1 MHGGVTTAIKGFPE
15 TPCPYSNVAG
25 DHNDELLKA
34 KADAFVQQ
42 AVHTIMSS
50 RAWTGNSVIFVTAD
64 ESDYDGSDSADNYYL
79 STAGCCDSPYLP
91 AGDPEISPKW
101 PGGLSGSSSAIADVD
116 SAGPAADIGRRW
128 ARHLSWP
135 RIRCYSSSAL
145 ASLLRT
151 ASTSACSESTAASS
165 LTEFLP

>member
-79 STAGCCDSPYLP
+79 STAGCCDSPYLQ
-91 AGDPEISPKW
+91 
-101 PGGLSGSSSAIADVD
+101 PGIQRSARSGQ
-116 SAGPAADIGRRW
+116 
-128 ARHLSWP
+128 
-135 RIRCYSSSAL
+135 
-145 ASLLRT
+145 
-151 ASTSACSESTAASS
+151 AAS
-165 LTEFLP
+165 PAHRQP